1 MLILNN
7 IKVNIKVYIFI
18 IKLILILFVVK
29 IGTAMRK
36 IGNFCK

>member
-18 IKLILILFVVK
+18 IKLTLILLMLK
-29 IGTAMRK
+29 K
-36 IGNFCK
+36 EGNRGNG